1 MYKLKLNQVREIL
14 GMEVKLESAK
24 LQDGVTVVEYEKLEV
39 GMPVFIVS
47 AEGDVKTPAPEGEH
61 VLEDGTII
69 EVDAQGIIME
79 ISSVESEIAEEEAPV
94 AEEAIVEV
102 AGEEA
107 VVEEKID
114 VAMEEAIVEKV
125 QEKIAEQMKAIFEAV
140 EEVAK
145 EVSIVKEEMGAM
157 KTKMEKFAKAPA
169 ATAAPKVTSIN
180 NDEFGGIDAK
190 VEFMKS
196 LRK

>member
-1 MYKLKLNQVREIL
+1 MYKLKLNQVREVL

-24 LQDGVTVVEYEKLEV
+24 LKDGVTVVEYEKLEP
-39 GMPVFIVS
+39 GMPVFVVS
-47 AEGDVKTPAPEGEH
+47 EDGSTKTPAPEGDH

-79 ISSVESEIAEEEAPV
+79 ISSEESEAAEEEAPV
-94 AEEAIVEV
+94 TDEAVVEV

-107 VVEEKID
+107 MPETKID
-114 VAMEEAIVEKV
+114 VAMEEKIIEKV
-125 QEKIAEQMKAIFEAV
+125 EEKIAEKMKAIFEAV

-145 EVSIVKEEMGAM
+145 EVSGIKEEMSAM

-169 ATAAPKVTSIN
+169 AVAAPKVTNISAE
-180 NDEFGGIDAK
+180 EFSGLDAK
-190 VEFMKS
+190 VEFIKS

>member
-1 MYKLKLNQVREIL
+1 MYKLKLNQVREVL

-24 LQDGVTVVEYEKLEV
+24 LKDGVTVVEYEKLEP
-39 GMPVFIVS
+39 GMPVFVVS
-47 AEGDVKTPAPEGEH
+47 EDGSTKTPAPEGEH

-79 ISSVESEIAEEEAPV
+79 ISSEESEAAEEEAPTV
-94 AEEAIVEV
+94 DEAVVEV

-107 VVEEKID
+107 KVEDKID
-114 VAMEEAIVEKV
+114 VAMEEKIIEKV
-125 QEKIAEQMKAIFEAV
+125 EEKIADKMKAIFEAV

-145 EVSIVKEEMGAM
+145 EVSTIKEEMGAM

-169 ATAAPKVTSIN
+169 AAAAPKVTNISAE
-180 NDEFGGIDAK
+180 EFSGLDAK
-190 VEFMKS
+190 VEFIKS

>member
-24 LQDGVTVVEYEKLEV
+24 LQDGVTVVEYEKLEP
-39 GMPVFIVS
+39 GMPVFVVS
-47 AEGDVKTPAPEGEH
+47 EDGSTKTPAPEGYH
-61 VLEDGTII
+61 TLEDGTVIK
-69 EVDAQGIIME
+69 VDAQG
-79 ISSVESEIAEEEAPV
+79 VIAEITTEEAEATEDEAPV
-94 AEEAIVEV
+94 ADEAVVEV
-102 AGEEA
+102 AGEE
-107 VVEEKID
+107 VIEEPKID
-114 VAMEEAIVEKV
+114 VAMEESIIEKV
-125 QEKIAEQMKAIFEAV
+125 TEKVAEQMKAIFEAV

-169 ATAAPKVTSIN
+169 AAAAPKVTN
-180 NDEFGGIDAK
+180 VTNEEFGGIDAK
-190 VEFMKS
+190 VELLKS

>member
-24 LQDGVTVVEYEKLEV
+24 LQDGVTVIEYEKFEP
-39 GMPVFIVS
+39 GMPVFVVS
-47 AEGDVKTPAPEGEH
+47 EDGSVKTPAPQGEH

-69 EVDAQGIIME
+69 EVDAQGVIAE
-79 ISSVESEIAEEEAPV
+79 ISTKEAEVAEEEAPV
-94 AEEAIVEV
+94 ADEAVVEV
-102 AGEEA
+102 AGEE
-107 VVEEKID
+107 VIDEPKID
-114 VAMEEAIVEKV
+114 VAMEESIIEKV
-125 QEKIAEQMKAIFEAV
+125 TEKVAEQMKAIFEAV

-145 EVSIVKEEMGAM
+145 EVSTIKEEMGAM

-169 ATAAPKVTSIN
+169 APAAPRVTN
-180 NDEFGGIDAK
+180 VTNEEFGGIDAK
-190 VEFMKS
+190 VELLKS